1 MEYTRVDP
9 SKVAESVLADRRNQS
24 ADMVANLE
32 LDAKRIEFC
41 QAVLMAGPEPK
52 EDPALAEELVRL
64 QEVKMDA
71 EADVLR
77 IESKLTEPVQDRS
90 AARREW
96 LANYLAQIE
105 GEHAAHAVLQSD
117 AEERGEVE
125 QAKQHVIAQIVIE
138 GAHQAAEAELAAIEG
153 KLADA
158 GKLEEIVVPGPRRV

>member
-1 MEYTRVDP
+1 M
-9 SKVAESVLADRRNQS
+9 
-24 ADMVANLE
+24 
-32 LDAKRIEFC
+32 
-41 QAVLMAGPEPK
+41 
-52 EDPALAEELVRL
+52 
-64 QEVKMDA
+64 
-71 EADVLR
+71 
-77 IESKLTEPVQDRS
+77 QDRS